1 MYDRFHIQI
10 IDNIINSNIAENAD
24 HVRKTRMILESRNEL
39 EIKIMW

>member
-10 IDNIINSNIAENAD
+10 IDNIINSNIAEKAD
-24 HVRKTRMILESRNEL
+24 HVRKMLLESRNEL